1 MLITALK
8 VMLLNH
14 LIFKNSK
21 MIKDILSK
29 KSVFFQIK
37 MLLNPKPLITYL
49 WQRLKVQEILLVHII
64 LLLVQLIVLDMF
76 IQRMLS
82 LNLKSIQMKKKKQ
95 IKPLIADKKSLL
107 KYKILFKNK
116 NPLKTSKT
124 FKLIKNKLSMNNLKQ
139 NLSSR
144 DQMKIFK
151 IRGNR
156 LFKIIHRQQQIK
168 TINKYKSIQMLNQNL
183 IKTKLLK
190 KDLKMKKM
198 LLLHFLQNPIII
210 KVFSNPNKKKL
221 FFLISTI

>member
-8 VMLLNH
+8 IMLLNH

-29 KSVFFQIK
+29 KLVFIQIK
-37 MLLNPKPLITYL
+37 MLLNHKPPITYL

-64 LLLVQLIVLDMF
+64 LLLVQLIVLDIF

-95 IKPLIADKKSLL
+95 IKSLIAYKKSLQ
-107 KYKILFKNK
+107 KCKILSKNK
-116 NPLKTSKT
+116 NPLKILKT

-151 IRGNR
+151 IRGNL
-156 LFKIIHRQQQIK
+156 LFKIIH
-168 TINKYKSIQMLNQNL
+168 
-183 IKTKLLK
+183 
-190 KDLKMKKM
+190 
-198 LLLHFLQNPIII
+198 LQ
-210 KVFSNPNKKKL
+210 
-221 FFLISTI
+221 